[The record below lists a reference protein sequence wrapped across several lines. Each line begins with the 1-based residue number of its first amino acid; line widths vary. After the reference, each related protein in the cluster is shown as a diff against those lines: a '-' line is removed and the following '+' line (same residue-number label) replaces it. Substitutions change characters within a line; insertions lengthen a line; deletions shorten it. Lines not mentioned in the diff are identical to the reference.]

1 MCIRDR
7 RIACVCADDAER
19 QSLRALLGHLT
30 CCKTPEGNMIIG
42 YPASITENSD
52 DFFST
57 YSFTIE
63 QIDRKEEI
71 NIDS

>member
-1 MCIRDR
+1 M
-7 RIACVCADDAER
+7 
-19 QSLRALLGHLT
+19 T
-30 CCKTPEGNMIIG
+30 IG
-42 YPASITENSD
+42 YPTSISESSD

-71 NIDS
+71 DLDS

>member
-1 MCIRDR
+1 M
-7 RIACVCADDAER
+7 
-19 QSLRALLGHLT
+19 T
-30 CCKTPEGNMIIG
+30 IG

-71 NIDS
+71 DIDS